1 MVKYL
6 SVLNQKIRK
15 GCTAHITKSGR
26 LYYMNHETKTSSW
39 LPPVESWDSGGNG
52 LPYGWEAAFDRDGKT
67 YFINHVNKTTT
78 SEDPRKDSDE
88 EPPQPREVELLRDP
102 HKGFGFVAGS
112 EKPVI
117 VRFVTEGGP
126 SEGQLLPG
134 DQILQINGDD
144 VQKSPRERVIELV
157 RSCKHS
163 VKLQVC
169 QPITNNTTRKSALL
183 TAAKKAK
190 LKSNPSRVRFAE
202 GVVINGS
209 PLYCP
214 SPYESYVPFMP
225 NVLKVFLE
233 NGQTKSFKYDS
244 TTTVQD
250 VLNVLQEKLSVVS
263 LDHFALV
270 VEHIKAVKRNK
281 FAILN
286 PKDTLAKIAARPGAH
301 NLRCLFRLTF
311 VPKDIY
317 EFMQRDAVGFDYLF
331 MQCCNDVVRE
341 RFAPELKYDVTLRL
355 AALHLH
361 QHALNTGIQG
371 KMVVKTIEREYGLE
385 KFVPASLLDT
395 MKRKELVKLLS
406 QLMKQNQALSG
417 PGQKQL
423 TSLQAKFHYLKIVSE
438 LPSYGAKLF
447 ATSNKNSMAET
458 ALIVG
463 PKVGVSQISTIRNIA
478 PINLAQFSEVENI
491 EVTKEDDF
499 SLRIRVAL
507 KHPEKESLTLSM
519 EDRDAEEFVFV
530 LERYYSQLVGGEIP
544 VQWEGRDPDPVETV
558 PTFHSRHTVQE
569 SPWSYCP
576 SSSLKKD
583 SGTTTILRTVDLSI
597 PPPPYI
603 PCEERQLSRSNSRD
617 QFSLATSPASVDH
630 NMNEMQ
636 ALVASIASL
645 PIGVPSSSSMPN
657 LKSHSSL
664 DARSNNISSNSTASI
679 PEDET
684 TCIFH
689 IGLNNDETSSNSADF
704 ENEQSNPYTA
714 LSRNNRP
721 GSVMKALQNLA
732 DQTDTIAVQ
741 LQKQSEPSGIDMHSV
756 MSIELLEG
764 VEGDVTRDLDMKS
777 QDVISRV
784 NEMSKIVNDAE
795 CYLNTDSST
804 YSVDLGSRCHDSLLF
819 LPCNN
824 QERNASTGEIFDQ
837 LLTPDSDLLP
847 SESEGES
854 TPTNS
859 PRHCPDSESPN
870 STARKCSSF
879 GLHSVNLFGSLDQE
893 TEDVEELLRQ
903 LQTSTNL
910 PIKEGSLCLDPDI
923 IDLTIVPPPSTDD
936 VNFSHVGEEEEADL
950 TSQLSELTPQ
960 NSPVRSCATIEETF
974 CEDPDSTRMPSSS
987 QHVFHSSSFPST
999 PSGQPSPLE
1008 MDTFSSADIDD
1019 SGVVNYC
1026 AHSSAGCDAAER
1038 DDDLSAYII
1047 PPPPSSSSVVEEQN
1061 RVLARF
1067 RQAAEDIRRMMA
1079 HGSDA
1084 ASCSRYSDSMSSVS
1098 KFCTIPRRHDDGHRN
1113 NSSSLASLVTP
1124 VRETHGKIGL
1134 PHTSVFNG
1142 RLQHNNESSSNESE
1156 SPLVCSQGDPK
1167 LNVSCNG
1174 PENFS
1179 TLNSVCESQAE
1190 MGHSSEENSW
1200 RPQPPPRLKKLSSSC
1215 SESSSSSTECFP
1227 LITSSLPCNNN
1238 ASDCSGVEQGEVQTS
1253 SGLDKGSFS
1262 RTLSLDSFKGAV
1274 QRNKEKT
1281 SQNKAGGVTKVPVSL
1296 PSNLES
1302 EKGSQD
1308 SFCGVSQFP
1317 RVVPVIN
1324 GHNHQ
1329 SENHSQDSEFRHQ
1342 LNGSSPKI
1350 LNGSGNSYVNGGC
1363 SDGNPENREIAHAL
1377 QENATKECHD
1387 CQGLLNGCVC
1397 RKIDRFSSYHQSLPR
1412 KVINGGLHVV
1422 PIGDINGDGIVE
1434 NGHCVMD
1441 SIGSFQEAQQEI
1453 DDMIFHLDATC
1464 QTRFRD
1470 CEGGLNQDRDLSKLT
1485 NDWETLMLESRQF
1498 VTASKLF
1505 VKSITESSDKM
1516 EGNLSTCVTL
1526 LDRIFTVSEFVILQM
1541 STPCQ
1546 ITTLATKLK
1555 ETATAYSRT
1564 VQAAHSASS
1573 GGIMNP
1579 NMASLMHEA
1588 TSLAT
1593 SLTMLMRTLRTF
1605 HTP

>member
-1 MVKYL
+1 MDIEVVKYL
-6 SVLNQKIRK
+6 SELNQKIRK

-78 SEDPRKDSDE
+78 SEDPRKDSEE
-88 EPPQPREVELLRDP
+88 EPPQPREIELLRDP
-102 HKGFGFVAGS
+102 QKGFGFVAGS

-126 SEGQLLPG
+126 SEGKLLPG

-281 FAILN
+281 FSILN

-447 ATSNKNSMAET
+447 ATSTKNSMGET

-463 PKVGVSQISTIRNIA
+463 PKIGISQISTIRYIA
-478 PINLAQFSEVENI
+478 PINLAQFSEIESI
-491 EVTKEDDF
+491 EVIKEDDF
-499 SLRIRVAL
+499 SFKIRVAL

-544 VQWEGRDPDPVETV
+544 VQWEGRDPEPVETV

-569 SPWSYCP
+569 APWSYCP

-583 SGTTTILRTVDLSI
+583 SGTTTMLRTVDLSI

-603 PCEERQLSRSNSRD
+603 LCEERQLSRSNSRD

-664 DARSNNISSNSTASI
+664 DTRSNNISSNSTASI
-679 PEDET
+679 PEEET

-689 IGLNNDETSSNSADF
+689 IGHNNEETSSISADF
-704 ENEQSNPYTA
+704 ESTQSNACTA
-714 LSRNNRP
+714 SSRNNRP
-721 GSVMKALQNLA
+721 GTGLKALQSLA

-741 LQKQSEPSGIDMHSV
+741 LQKQTEPSGIDIHSV

-764 VEGDVTRDLDMKS
+764 VEGDLGMKS

-784 NEMSKIVNDAE
+784 TEMSKIVNDAE

-824 QERNASTGEIFDQ
+824 EERNSSTEEIFDQ

-879 GLHSVNLFGSLDQE
+879 GLHSVNLFGNLDQE
-893 TEDVEELLRQ
+893 TQDVEELLRQ

-923 IDLTIVPPPSTDD
+923 IDLTIVPPPSTDE
-936 VNFSHVGEEEEADL
+936 VNFSHVGEEDDDEL

-960 NSPVRSCATIEETF
+960 NSPVRSCAPIEQTF
-974 CEDPDSTRMPSSS
+974 ADDPESSRMPSSS
-987 QHVFHSSSFPST
+987 QHVFHSSV
-999 PSGQPSPLE
+999 QPPPLE
-1008 MDTFSSADIDD
+1008 MDTFSSAEIDD

-1026 AHSSAGCDAAER
+1026 THSSASCNEAER

-1079 HGSDA
+1079 HGSDSS
-1084 ASCSRYSDSMSSVS
+1084 SCSRYSDTMSSVS
-1098 KFCTIPRRHDDGHRN
+1098 KFCTIPRRHDDSHRN

-1134 PHTSVFNG
+1134 SHSSVFNG
-1142 RLQHNNESSSNESE
+1142 RSQHSNESSSNELE
-1156 SPLVCSQGDPK
+1156 SPLVCSQAGEK
-1167 LNVSCNG
+1167 LNTSCNG
-1174 PENFS
+1174 PEKFS
-1179 TLNSVCESQAE
+1179 LLNSVCESQSE
-1190 MGHSSEENSW
+1190 VSHSSEENSW

-1215 SESSSSSTECFP
+1215 SESSSNSADCFP
-1227 LITSSLPCNNN
+1227 LISSSLPCNNN
-1238 ASDCSGVEQGEVQTS
+1238 ASDCSSGEQAEVQTS

-1274 QRNKEKT
+1274 QRNKDKT
-1281 SQNKAGGVTKVPVSL
+1281 SQNKIGGITNVPVSL

-1302 EKGSQD
+1302 EEDNQD
-1308 SFCGVSQFP
+1308 SCCAISQFP

-1329 SENHSQDSEFRHQ
+1329 SENHSQDSEFGHHQ
-1342 LNGSSPKI
+1342 LNGTSPKI
-1350 LNGSGNSYVNGGC
+1350 LNGGSYVSGGGC
-1363 SDGNPENREIAHAL
+1363 DDPENREIAHAL
-1377 QENATKECHD
+1377 PLPEHTTKECHD
-1387 CQGLLNGCVC
+1387 CQVEKGLINGCVC

-1434 NGHCVMD
+1434 NGHCVVD

-1453 DDMIFHLDATC
+1453 DDMIFHLDAAC
-1464 QTRFRD
+1464 QTRLRE
-1470 CEGGLNQDRDLSKLT
+1470 CESGLNQDRDMSKLT

-1526 LDRIFTVSEFVILQM
+1526 LDRIFTVSEFVIMQM